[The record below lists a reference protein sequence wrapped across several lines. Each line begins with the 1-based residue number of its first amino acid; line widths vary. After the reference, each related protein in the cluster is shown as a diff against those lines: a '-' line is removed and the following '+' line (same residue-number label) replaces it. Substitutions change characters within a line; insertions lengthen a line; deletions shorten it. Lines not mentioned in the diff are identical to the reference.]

1 MSQPVNNQGKMSGEN
16 PDSIRRASDRVSGGA
31 AAKSWYLSA
40 FEAFEKGLN
49 GEASSGIHAIR
60 RAAIARFAALGFP
73 TTHDE
78 EWKYTDVSSLAAVRF
93 RLPSPSGLD
102 SVTPEQLEPFLFGS
116 SSPNTLV
123 WINGHFSGRHSVLA
137 RTPANGVRV
146 ESLAAAMKSG
156 GAELTA
162 HLGKYASYQD
172 NAFTALSTA
181 FFQDGA
187 LVSVPDGTVLE
198 DPIHLLFV
206 SSDAGGPMVS
216 HPRNLFLIGRNCQLS
231 ILESHR
237 SLTPGACFT
246 NGVSEIR
253 LGENSVLEY
262 HQLQDERDLSY
273 HVGMTH
279 AHQER
284 NSNFIS
290 HSISLGGSLVRNNI
304 VAVLDGEGA
313 ECTLNGLYLTTG
325 NQHVDNHTLID
336 HAKPHCNSHELYKGI
351 LDGTSRGVFNGK
363 IMVRKDAQ
371 KTDAK
376 QTNKNL
382 VLSDGAS
389 IDTKPQLE
397 IFASDVKCTHGAT
410 IGQLDEEAIF
420 YLRSR
425 GIGGDH
431 ARDIL
436 IDAFAGDVVDR
447 IKILPVRDRLHEI
460 IHLRLETGRKT
471 RERK

>member
-1 MSQPVNNQGKMSGEN
+1 MNEPVKNRDTG
-16 PDSIRRASDRVSGGA
+16 
-31 AAKSWYLSA
+31 KSWYLSS

-49 GEASSGIHAIR
+49 GEASSDIHAVR
-60 RAAIARFAALGFP
+60 RAAIARFAELGFP
-73 TTHDE
+73 TTHNE
-78 EWKYTDVSSLAAVRF
+78 EWKYTDVSSLASVQF
-93 RLPSPSGLD
+93 RLPLRPESET
-102 SVTPEQLEPFLFGS
+102 VTHDEIEPFLFGHVA
-116 SSPNTLV
+116 PTLV
-123 WINGHFSGRHSVLA
+123 WINGFFSSRLSTPSQAPA
-137 RTPANGVRV
+137 RGVRI
-146 ESLAAAMKSG
+146 ESLAAALKHDRG
-156 GAELTA
+156 ELTR
-162 HLGKYASYQD
+162 HLAKYASYED

-187 LVSVPDGTVLE
+187 LISVADGVVLS
-198 DPIHLLFV
+198 DPIHLLFL
-206 SSDAGGPMVS
+206 STDAGAPAVS
-216 HPRNLFLIGRNCQLS
+216 HPRNLFLLGRNCQVS

-237 SLTPGACFT
+237 SLASGACFT
-246 NGVSEIR
+246 NGVTEI
-253 LGENSVLEY
+253 LVGENSVLEY
-262 HQLQDERDLSY
+262 HQLQEERDRSY

-279 AHQER
+279 VRQER
-284 NSNFIS
+284 SSNFIS

-325 NQHVDNHTLID
+325 NQHIDNHTLID

-382 VLSDGAS
+382 VLSDDAS

-425 GIGGDH
+425 GIGAGL
-431 ARDIL
+431 ARDML

-447 IKILPVRDRLHEI
+447 IKILPVRERLHQV
-460 IHLRLETGRKT
+460 IHRRLETDRRS
-471 RERK
+471 RESPQEPPQEPQ

>member
-1 MSQPVNNQGKMSGEN
+1 MSTQVKERDKMKAQN
-16 PDSIRRASDRVSGGA
+16 PNPTGQVSGQASG
-31 AAKSWYLSA
+31 KHWYLSS

-49 GEASSGIHAIR
+49 GEASSGVHAIR
-60 RAAIARFAALGFP
+60 KAAIARFAELGFP

-78 EWKYTDVSSLAAVRF
+78 EWKYTDVSSLASIQF
-93 RLPSPSGLD
+93 RLPVPSGLETVSPD
-102 SVTPEQLEPFLFGS
+102 QIEPFLFGHF
-116 SSPNTLV
+116 SPNTLV
-123 WINGHFSGRHSVLA
+123 WINGHYSA
-137 RTPANGVRV
+137 RLSLLSQAPVRGVRI
-146 ESLAAAMKSG
+146 ESLAAALKHG
-156 GAELTA
+156 GGELTG
-162 HLGKYASYQD
+162 HLAQYASYQD

-187 LVSVPDGTVLE
+187 LVSVQDGTVLE
-198 DPIHLLFV
+198 DPIHLLFL
-206 SSDAGGPMVS
+206 STDAGVPSVS
-216 HPRNLFLIGRNCQLS
+216 HPRNLILIGRNCQVS

-237 SLTPGACFT
+237 SLNPDAGFT
-246 NGVSEIR
+246 NGVSEIS

-262 HQLQDERDLSY
+262 HQLQDERDRSY
-273 HVGMTH
+273 HIGMTH
-279 AHQER
+279 IRQER

-325 NQHVDNHTLID
+325 KQHVDNHTLID

-351 LDGTSRGVFNGK
+351 LDGTSKGVFNGK

-382 VLSDGAS
+382 VLSDDAS

-425 GIGGDH
+425 GIGADH

-436 IDAFAGDVVDR
+436 IDAFAGDVIDR
-447 IKILPVRDRLHEI
+447 IKITPVRERLHQI
-460 IHLRLETGRKT
+460 IHQRLETDRKT
-471 RERK
+471 RERT